1 MADHSKMR
9 LGKRAPRIDSR
20 TLMLAKYMKD
30 LPPPPESVDYTKGL
44 TSFGMMMNDSLGDCT
59 IAGCGHAIQIWTANQ
74 GSESTV
80 ADSDVLAAYEAWD
93 GYNPADPSTD
103 QGGVEIDVLN
113 DWRQNGL
120 AGHKLLA
127 YADPDPG
134 NQVHVKQ
141 AIELFGGVYIGLQ
154 LPLTA
159 QNQDV
164 WDVVSESFFGKLKS
178 LIIPEYSPSDPGSW
192 GGHCVFVP
200 QYDANG
206 LTCITWGALKRMTWA
221 FWAKYCDESHALL
234 SPEWVNNR
242 QTGFDLVS
250 LQADLQSV
258 AG

>member
-1 MADHSKMR
+1 MADHSMMK

-30 LPPPPESVDYTKGL
+30 LPTPPVSVDYTKGI

-74 GSESTV
+74 GTEATV
-80 ADSDVLAAYEAWD
+80 PDSDILAAYEAWD

-113 DWRQNGL
+113 NWRTNGL
-120 AGHKLLA
+120 SGHQLLA

-134 NQVHVKQ
+134 DQNHVKS
-141 AIELFGGVYIGLQ
+141 AINLFGGLYIGLA

-164 WDVVSESFFGKLKS
+164 WDVVEGSLLDKLKGFFMHD
-178 LIIPEYSPSDPGSW
+178 SPSDPGSW

-200 QYDANG
+200 AYDANG
-206 LTCITWGALKRMTWA
+206 LTCITWGQLKKMTWA
-221 FWAKYCDESHALL
+221 FWGKYCDESHALL
-234 SPEWVNNR
+234 SPDWVSNR
-242 QTGFDLVS
+242 QTGFDLVT
-250 LQADLQSV
+250 LQADLAAV